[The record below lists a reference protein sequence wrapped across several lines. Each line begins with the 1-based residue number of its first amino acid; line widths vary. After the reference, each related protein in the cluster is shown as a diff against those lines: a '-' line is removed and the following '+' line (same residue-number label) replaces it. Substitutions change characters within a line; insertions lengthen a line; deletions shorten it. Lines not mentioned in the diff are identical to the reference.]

1 MQRDL
6 ASLTRNRLQ
15 LTGVAAMLVASKY
28 EEIYAPEVRVFFG
41 IVNPHW
47 FNADSDTAFF
57 LIADPDPD
65 PMRIRI
71 RIQFQIRGFDS
82 QKLEKKFV
90 AGIFIY
96 IFDQNL
102 QFTYP

>member
-41 IVNPHW
+41 IVNPH
-47 FNADSDTAFF
+47 
-57 LIADPDPD
+57 
-65 PMRIRI
+65 
-71 RIQFQIRGFDS
+71 
-82 QKLEKKFV
+82 
-90 AGIFIY
+90 
-96 IFDQNL
+96 
-102 QFTYP
+102 